1 MPDTTFRSSAH
12 CYGKSSRDESRHNA
26 SGNGKQRGTFK
37 LCVLSAAIAMTS
49 LSSSLTQAGG
59 TINIGPDQSV
69 SVGFGLRTH
78 FAMIDD
84 AAPDGGD
91 SKDFELESVR
101 LYMGAQLNK
110 YIKATFNTEKKSDN
124 SVQVIDAIAQFE
136 PMSEFNVW
144 FGRMLPPSD
153 RSNLDGPYYLLAWD
167 YPGLVSQYPS
177 YAVGRDDGVLVW
189 GNIDKKVVYSV
200 GAFEGHNGV
209 LGASNEG
216 DELLYAGRVAINL
229 WEPELA
235 PAYYTG
241 STYFGAANIFTIGL
255 VFQHQADGVGTA
267 ADKGDYNGYN
277 IDVLFET
284 KDTGSGSVT
293 LEGAA
298 YKYDTDDVVD
308 IAPTGDFNVG
318 GIVQGDAYLLGAAYL
333 FPQQVGWGKFQPYVR
348 YQSFETDL
356 PGDDTEI
363 ERTDF
368 GVNYVIA
375 GPNAKL
381 SLTYFDQEEDDAD
394 DYSGI
399 IFGAQLQF

>member
-1 MPDTTFRSSAH
+1 MRQARQYQLISKT
-12 CYGKSSRDESRHNA
+12 GVN
-26 SGNGKQRGTFK
+26 
-37 LCVLSAAIAMTS
+37 VLSAAIAS
-49 LSSSLTQAGG
+49 ALLLSSGAQAGG

-110 YIKATFNTEKKSDN
+110 YIKATFNTEKKADN

-167 YPGLVSQYPS
+167 YPGLVSRYPS
-177 YAVGRDDGVLVW
+177 YAVGRDDGVTLW

-200 GAFEGHNGV
+200 GAFEGHNGYA
-209 LGASNEG
+209 GASNEG
-216 DELLYAGRVAINL
+216 DSLLYAGRVAINL

-255 VFQHQADGVGTA
+255 VFQHQSDGVGTA
-267 ADKGDYNGYN
+267 YDKGDFSGYN

-284 KDTGSGSVT
+284 KDTGSGSIT
-293 LEGAA
+293 LEGAI
-298 YKYDTDDVVD
+298 YKYDTDDVAD
-308 IAPTGDFNVG
+308 IDYTDPDVLDYYTDNDLSLPGSSDYNIG

-333 FPQQVGWGKFQPYVR
+333 FPQQIGWGKFQPYVR
-348 YQSFETDL
+348 FQSFETDL
-356 PGDDTEI
+356 PGNDTEI

-368 GVNYVIA
+368 GVNYVIS

-381 SLTYFDQEEDDAD
+381 SLTYFDQEEDNAD

>member
-1 MPDTTFRSSAH
+1 MGNTQMLKAIPLKNR
-12 CYGKSSRDESRHNA
+12 CKQRNA
-26 SGNGKQRGTFK
+26 SKCNAACTAIA
-37 LCVLSAAIAMTS
+37 SAAALGAS
-49 LSSSLTQAGG
+49 LLSSLAQAGG

-78 FAMIDD
+78 FASIEDG
-84 AAPDGGD
+84 APDGDGR

-101 LYMGAQLNK
+101 LYMGASLNK
-110 YIKATFNTEKKSDN
+110 YIKATFNTEKKGDN

-144 FGRMLPPSD
+144 MGRMLPPTD

-167 YPGLVSQYPS
+167 YPGIVSRYPG
-177 YAVGRDDGVLVW
+177 YAVGRDDGLLAW

-200 GAFEGHNGV
+200 GAFQGHNNV
-209 LGASNEG
+209 AGASSESGN
-216 DELLYAGRVAINL
+216 LLYAGRVAVNL

-241 STYFGAANIFTIGL
+241 STYYGAANIFTIGL
-255 VFQHQADGVGTA
+255 VYQMQSDGAGTA
-267 ADKGDYNGYN
+267 ADKGDFSGYN
-277 IDVLFET
+277 IDMLFET

-293 LEGAA
+293 LEGA
-298 YKYDTDDVVD
+298 YYHYDTDDVVD
-308 IAPTGDFNVG
+308 NPTNPGGDFNVG
-318 GIVQGDAYLLGAAYL
+318 GLTQGDAYLLGAAYL
-333 FPQQVGWGKFQPYVR
+333 FPQQVGMGKFQPYAR

-363 ERTDF
+363 TRYDL

-375 GPNAKL
+375 GPNAKI
-381 SLTYFDQEEDDAD
+381 SLAYFSEDDDVD
-394 DYSGI
+394 DFNGVTI
-399 IFGAQLQF
+399 GVQLQF